1 MSKRMSETAMLG
13 EVAQSIKAATNTR
26 PALQMKL
33 TEIASTANNLSA
45 EEMLARAEGGGLNG
59 STPPPLSGTENTQ
72 KPILV
77 DPAKIRPS
85 RFANRLKDN
94 FSGPKFQAFKDE
106 IAAAGVNTVP
116 IKLRNLPSR
125 IDGYEYEVVYGHRR
139 HAACFQL
146 KCQVAAFVES
156 MDDETLFIE
165 MERENRGREDLS
177 AWEQGVSYARALDD
191 GLFASARKLSEKIGI
206 DVGQIGKAV
215 SLAKLPKEVVEAF
228 SSPLDLQY
236 RFAKPLKDALDKS
249 PDDVLSRAQAIKQ
262 AGEKLSGK
270 EVLSRLING
279 MQPEGEAASNKVK
292 KVSLKGKGG
301 QLGGIQFN
309 RDMRSAV
316 ITVKNVDPTRF
327 AEVQQLVADFLNKS

>member
-1 MSKRMSETAMLG
+1 
-13 EVAQSIKAATNTR
+13 
-26 PALQMKL
+26 
-33 TEIASTANNLSA
+33 
-45 EEMLARAEGGGLNG
+45 
-59 STPPPLSGTENTQ
+59 
-72 KPILV
+72 
-77 DPAKIRPS
+77 
-85 RFANRLKDN
+85 
-94 FSGPKFQAFKDE
+94 
-106 IAAAGVNTVP
+106 
-116 IKLRNLPSR
+116 
-125 IDGYEYEVVYGHRR
+125 
-139 HAACFQL
+139 
-146 KCQVAAFVES
+146 VAAFVES

-279 MQPEGEAASNKVK
+279 MQPEGEVASNKVK

-309 RDMRSAV
+309 RDTRSAV